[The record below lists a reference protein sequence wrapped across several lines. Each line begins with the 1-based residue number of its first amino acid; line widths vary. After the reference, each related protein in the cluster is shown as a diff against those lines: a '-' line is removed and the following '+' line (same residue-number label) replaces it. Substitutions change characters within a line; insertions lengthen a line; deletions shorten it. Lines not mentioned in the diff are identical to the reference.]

1 MEADEALRLITAAV
15 PEGPGVWAD
24 FGAGDGTFTR
34 ALATRLGRGA
44 RIYAVDRDARALRAL
59 ERAAA
64 GGAAEVTIVG
74 ADLRHVFGL
83 PGTDPGTLDGFLL
96 ANTLHF
102 IRHQAEVLAR
112 LARWL
117 KPGGMAVVI
126 EYDRR
131 SPSRWVPYP
140 VDADDLPELF
150 TAAGLIPARIVA
162 RADSAFGGELY
173 VAAGRKP

>member
-74 ADLRHVFGL
+74 ADLGHAFGL

-140 VDADDLPELF
+140 VDADDLRELF
-150 TAAGLIPARIVA
+150 TAAGLIPAQIVA

-173 VAAGRKP
+173 VARGRKP